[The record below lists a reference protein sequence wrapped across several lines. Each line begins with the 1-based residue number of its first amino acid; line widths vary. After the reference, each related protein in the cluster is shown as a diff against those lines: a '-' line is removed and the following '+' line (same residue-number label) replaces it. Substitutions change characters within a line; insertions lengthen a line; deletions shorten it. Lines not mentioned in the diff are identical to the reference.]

1 MLVCLRGGVTI
12 VQDSFY
18 EHVKSGEKHLND
30 LESQILRYIISLHSD
45 LEQATSKGIAAHFY
59 VAPNTIVRL
68 AHKLGFTGFTDLK
81 HSYLLSLER
90 NRYAIETIP
99 LDLQII
105 QTKDLVH
112 DQTIEAV
119 ARAIER
125 AEHIVFFCSGLS
137 KFPCLEMEE
146 KLRKNRFTLQDF
158 YDQLQQLRGM
168 GDLSQLAGMM
178 PGQLGRQMQNASIDE
193 KQLAHTE
200 AIILSMTP
208 LERENPQILNASRK
222 RRIAAGCGL
231 EVVDV
236 NRLLKQFDAMQ
247 QMVKQL
253 SKGRMGGMG
262 GRMHGFGRRKRLK

>member
-12 VQDSFY
+12 VQDTFY

-146 KLRKNRFTLQDF
+146 KLRVMGKNTDTLF
-158 YDQLQQLRGM
+158 ERHVMRHY
-168 GDLSQLAGMM
+168 AE
-178 PGQLGRQMQNASIDE
+178 QLGQKDLVFSVSISGETEVSLEATSIAKSRGSTIVTMTGLSKNSLSKLADIPLFTVE
-193 KQLAHTE
+193 KQIRYDDMDLDSRLMFHYVFEMVFERFFEHVQRAHE
-200 AIILSMTP
+200 
-208 LERENPQILNASRK
+208 
-222 RRIAAGCGL
+222 
-231 EVVDV
+231 
-236 NRLLKQFDAMQ
+236 
-247 QMVKQL
+247 
-253 SKGRMGGMG
+253 
-262 GRMHGFGRRKRLK
+262 